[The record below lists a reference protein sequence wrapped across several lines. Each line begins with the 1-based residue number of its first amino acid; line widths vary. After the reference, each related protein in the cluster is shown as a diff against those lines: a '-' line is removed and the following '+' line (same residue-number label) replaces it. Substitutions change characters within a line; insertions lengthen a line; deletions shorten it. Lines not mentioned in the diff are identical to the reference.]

1 MELASALALP
11 VLGFVI
17 VFAPYF
23 VPRAQVPVG
32 NAPVLTVLT
41 LNVHKPHTQQESSA
55 IAEVIRNSNAD
66 IVAVQELGPLPEENF
81 GPLLVDQ
88 YPYQILRT
96 DENYLG
102 SGQGILSKFP
112 LENERYWKAGSP
124 WNGNLYAEVVF
135 EGQRIAIYNLHPH
148 PPIERGLQFRMTS
161 HANVIREVIALA
173 SEETDPVL
181 IVGDFNMMPEFPP
194 YQWITEKY
202 TDAYRLV
209 GDVGFGFTH
218 SQPLPLWRVD
228 YIFYDDHFR
237 GIDAH
242 VLPGT
247 MATDHLPVLA
257 RLQLTGAVG
266 AFSC

>member
-1 MELASALALP
+1 M
-11 VLGFVI
+11 
-17 VFAPYF
+17 
-23 VPRAQVPVG
+23 
-32 NAPVLTVLT
+32 
-41 LNVHKPHTQQESSA
+41 
-55 IAEVIRNSNAD
+55 IRNSNAD

-202 TDAYRLV
+202 TDAYAWWESWGSASRILNRCPCGALTTSSMMITSV
-209 GDVGFGFTH
+209 ELTRMFYRGR
-218 SQPLPLWRVD
+218 WRQ
-228 YIFYDDHFR
+228 IICLFWH
-237 GIDAH
+237 G
-242 VLPGT
+242 
-247 MATDHLPVLA
+247 
-257 RLQLTGAVG
+257 
-266 AFSC
+266 CN